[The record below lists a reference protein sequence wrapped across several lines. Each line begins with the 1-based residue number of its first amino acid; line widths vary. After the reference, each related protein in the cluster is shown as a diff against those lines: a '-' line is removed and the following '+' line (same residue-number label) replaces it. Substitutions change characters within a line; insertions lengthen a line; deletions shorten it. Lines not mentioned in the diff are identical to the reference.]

1 MSDFFNPYKK
11 SKKKI
16 DVNKNQINNLGFF
29 SITDSGKDSTIEY
42 KRNEKE
48 VEDYDYEENED
59 FSKKSDLGF
68 AFKLG
73 LLDTYRGVKQI
84 AGFDESDMRR
94 EQAEL
99 IKRMQGE
106 NGGLVKAAYFAG
118 ALLDPASWLIPF
130 GKARTLWQMGKYG
143 MVSGA
148 VAGAAGYVDEDQ
160 DSILTEGKMTRKE
173 QALFG
178 LGAGG
183 VVAPAFGVLKNIG
196 VKATGKGTTIPV
208 GGPDPEGFFGQ
219 LFSLKHVD
227 PKKAVKRGYTKTQ
240 LQGAAKT
247 AEPKVTPGGRKVI
260 VERGPKRTVFERQDE
275 RIGDPTADIKPTVV
289 KDDLE
294 LLNKNKARKGMF
306 LFGPQS
312 FANKY
317 IFKPYEEKIG
327 RPTFSKLS
335 KSGEATSAVAGGL
348 YGFNMDEELPI
359 MSFTDP
365 FSSRLGRAFTGAVFG
380 FGGFKLLKKT
390 TIPRKFGK
398 GTAEEQ
404 GKEFHMSLTEFLGR
418 GFIDKYNL
426 PREYTALRQQAQ
438 GLGGMI
444 ASQFNE
450 LVQKAKILTVDERKI
465 LYNILEGEDIVNVK
479 SKKIKELSEE
489 ARKTINMYGQMYH
502 DLGLLDKKVFRKNAA
517 SYLQRIYADK
527 TDVPRIGDDLR
538 PRGIIK
544 NVSIDEYLK
553 TFKNQKAFNEDG
565 TRVMV
570 RGGLDDRL
578 PNGKIPMIPHRGWE
592 VLENIDAKK
601 LNNKKYV
608 EELKARNLVNEDGE
622 ISIRWE
628 LTKGERLAK
637 GEIEDAAASI
647 ELTGQYMASTISQF
661 KFYDDLFKMPE
672 LSPYVKKTT
681 RAGDKYVL
689 DKKFKGLSD
698 SEMNKAGYYKMPNT
712 KFPDSKVKKYGKLS
726 GKYVQE
732 EIYKNL
738 LAAQKYRE
746 SKLTDYF
753 GDYLKLNRV
762 WKASK
767 TAWNPTVHVNNV
779 FGNIFFSDMGDIPL
793 FVGTGKGGGL
803 INSFK
808 LLAEHNSKKPI
819 KSKVVY
825 LAQKYGVFD
834 ADFITRELKT
844 FDFKSIKNA
853 YKYDDKKTEWANAVE
868 ISNRIYN
875 AVRKNKITGTLE
887 NWYRLEDHIFRLNAF
902 IHKRQQGFSDADAA
916 MFARKQF
923 IDYDIQA
930 PVINFFRHGVTPFLA
945 FSYRV
950 IPLLAETAVVRPW
963 KYAKYAA
970 LGYGLSKV
978 GGMMGGGDAEKERQ
992 LMPKTSAG
1000 NILGIPILPTKE
1012 IKLPFTDKEGNSKYI
1027 NIERLFPGGDIL
1039 ELGQGIIPGLPAP
1052 FQPSFGIAGDVV
1064 FGLAGVDLFTKKMD
1078 QTRGISVAE
1087 DITGSLKS
1095 IGVKLIPNFPFLPGS
1110 YSTKRIERAQPGRT
1124 EISPF
1129 REPESELQA
1138 ILNAFGIK
1146 VTNRS
1151 LTSLTVTKKAELD
1164 KILKKYD
1171 LDIKNAGK
1179 KLASGEI
1186 TEKQFEE
1193 EVADIVIKIQK
1204 QVMIFGGRLEG
1215 IDPAT
1220 ILQSKEMID
1229 LMNSR

>member
-16 DVNKNQINNLGFF
+16 DVNKNQKNNLGFF
-29 SITDSGKDSTIEY
+29 SVTDSGKGSAIEY
-42 KRNEKE
+42 KRSETE
-48 VEDYDYEENED
+48 TQDYDYQEYED
-59 FSKKSDLGF
+59 LSKKSDLGF

-84 AGFDESDMRR
+84 AGFDEAEMRK
-94 EQAEL
+94 EQNEL
-99 IKRMQGE
+99 VKRMQGD

-118 ALLDPASWLIPF
+118 AILDPASWLIPF

-143 MVSGA
+143 MVSGGI
-148 VAGAAGYVDEDQ
+148 AGAAGYVDEDQ

-178 LGAGG
+178 IGAGG
-183 VVAPAFGVLKNIG
+183 IVAPGLGALKNLG
-196 VKATGKGTTIPV
+196 VKATGKGKVIPV

-219 LFSLKHVD
+219 LFSLKHVN
-227 PKKAVKRGYTKTQ
+227 PKKAVKRGYTKVQ
-240 LQGAAKT
+240 IEGAAKT
-247 AEPKVTPGGRKVI
+247 PEGKVTPGGRKVI
-260 VERGPKRTVFERQDE
+260 IEKGPKRTLFERPDTK
-275 RIGDPTADIKPTVV
+275 IGDPTADIKPTVL

-294 LLNKNKARKGMF
+294 LLNKNKPRKGMH

-317 IFKPYEEKIG
+317 IFKPYEEKVG
-327 RPTFSKLS
+327 RPVFNKLA
-335 KSGEATSAVAGGL
+335 KSGEASSAVAGGL
-348 YGFNMDEELPI
+348 IGFNTDQEAPI
-359 MSFTDP
+359 ISFTDP
-365 FSSRLGRAFTGAVFG
+365 FSSRLGRAFTGALFG
-380 FGGFKLLKKT
+380 FGGYKLLKKVKK
-390 TIPRKFGK
+390 RKKFGPE
-398 GTAEEQ
+398 GEE
-404 GKEFHMSLTEFLGR
+404 GKEFHISLTEYLGR

-438 GLGGMI
+438 GLGGTI
-444 ASQFNE
+444 AAQFND
-450 LVQKAKILTVDERKI
+450 LVQKAKLLTVDERKI

-479 SKKIKELSEE
+479 STKIKELSEE

-517 SYLQRIYADK
+517 SYLRRIYADE
-527 TDVPRIGDDLR
+527 TDIPKIGDDLR

-544 NVSIDEYLK
+544 KVSIDEYNK
-553 TFKNQKAFNEDG
+553 IYKKQKAFNEDG
-565 TRVMV
+565 TKVMV
-570 RGGLDDRL
+570 RGGLDDKL
-578 PNGKIPMIPHRGWE
+578 PNGKIPLVPHRGWE
-592 VLENIDAKK
+592 VLENVDAKK
-601 LNNKKYV
+601 LNNKKYID
-608 EELKARNLVNEDGE
+608 ELKARNLVDEDGN

-628 LTKGERLAK
+628 LTKAQRLAK

-647 ELTGQYMASTISQF
+647 ELTGQYMASTVAQF
-661 KFYDDLFKMPE
+661 KFYDDLFKTPS

-681 RAGDKYVL
+681 KKGDKYVL
-689 DKKFKGLSD
+689 DKKYKGLSE
-698 SEMNKAGYYKMPNT
+698 SQMNDAGYFKMPST
-712 KFPDSKVKKYGKLS
+712 KFTDTKVQKYGKLA

-738 LAAQKYRE
+738 LATQKYRE
-746 SKLTDYF
+746 SPLKDIF
-753 GDYLKLNRV
+753 GGYLRLNRV

-767 TAWNPTVHVNNV
+767 TAWNPTVHVNNI
-779 FGNIFFSDMGDIPL
+779 FGNIFFSDMGDVPL

-819 KSKVVY
+819 KSKAVY

-834 ADFITRELKT
+834 ADFIARELKT
-844 FDFKSIKNA
+844 FDFKSVKNA
-853 YKYDDKKTEWANAVE
+853 YKYDDKKTEWTNAVE
-868 ISNRIYN
+868 ISERIYN

-887 NWYRLEDHIFRLNAF
+887 DWYRVEDHIFRLNAF
-902 IHKRQQGFSDADAA
+902 IHKMQQGYSPSDAA

-923 IDYDIQA
+923 IDYDIDA
-930 PVINFFRHGVTPFLA
+930 PAINFLRHSVTPFLA
-945 FSYRV
+945 FSYRI
-950 IPLLAETAVVRPW
+950 IPILAETAIVRPW

-970 LGYGLSKV
+970 LGYALNKIGAT
-978 GGMMGGGDAEKERQ
+978 MGGGEADKERQ
-992 LMPKTSAG
+992 LLPKTSAG

-1012 IKLPFTDKEGNSKYI
+1012 IKLPFTDKQGNSKYI
-1027 NIERLFPGGDIL
+1027 NIQRIFPGGDVLDLGTGIL
-1039 ELGQGIIPGLPAP
+1039 PGVPAP
-1052 FQPSFGIAGDVV
+1052 LQPSVGIAGDIL
-1064 FGLAGVDLFTKKMD
+1064 FGLAGIDLFTKKMD
-1078 QTRGISVAE
+1078 QTRGISVLE
-1087 DITGSLKS
+1087 DVTGSLKS

-1110 YSTKRIERAQPGRT
+1110 YSTKRIERAQPGRE

-1164 KILKKYD
+1164 RILKIYD
-1171 LDIKNAGK
+1171 RQSKELGK

-1186 TEKQFEE
+1186 TEQQFEDRLS
-1193 EVADIVIKIQK
+1193 DIVIDIQK